1 MSTQEFTDV
10 EALRQQCT
18 KIRQLAM
25 EALNGAIQRR
35 DAVLNEVRQEEQRLA
50 TIAAERRVAE
60 ESLST
65 IHSEVRVA
73 EESLSTIHGEVR
85 VAEESL
91 SGIHGEVE
99 RFMRE
104 FEMLGADLTLRTT
117 ADVAPLAPAIAADI
131 PLPAPAMAAESVT
144 TAHDEMDRLTSEL
157 ERLRAELSPPTPA
170 A

>member
-50 TIAAERRVAE
+50 TIAAERCRAE

-65 IHSEVRVA
+65 YRQHFRPLFELAAPRASMAVRVVCA
-73 EESLSTIHGEVR
+73 E
-85 VAEESL
+85 
-91 SGIHGEVE
+91 
-99 RFMRE
+99 
-104 FEMLGADLTLRTT
+104 TT
-117 ADVAPLAPAIAADI
+117 AEARRIASSFA
-131 PLPAPAMAAESVT
+131 LQ
-144 TAHDEMDRLTSEL
+144 
-157 ERLRAELSPPTPA
+157 RLRMEQGRLGRAPTDA
-170 A
+170 AGPRRGHHRACRRRLRSAGPSWARSADGGA